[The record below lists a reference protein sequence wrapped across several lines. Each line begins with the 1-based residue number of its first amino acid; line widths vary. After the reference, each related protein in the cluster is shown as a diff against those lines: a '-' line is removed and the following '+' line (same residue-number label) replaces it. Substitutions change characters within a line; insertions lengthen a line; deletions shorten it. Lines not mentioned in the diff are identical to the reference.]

1 MQYPSQRL
9 DRIYRAMQRD
19 EIDSLVVTRRQDVQY
34 LTGFQS
40 RSTNIPIGCIITEGS
55 LPHLILSDALQETST
70 RESILGVVHTFN
82 ADASEDWFRAHGNA
96 FWDEVMRVLTE
107 IGQTRGMIGLQ
118 HDWLSV
124 REFEKIKTNLPEA
137 GFRDFSQALWKLRHI
152 KDSAEIDAIR
162 EAVKVAEIG
171 VRTALEIVAPGKS
184 EDEASLEI
192 EAAIRGAGGQQRG
205 IRAAV
210 LSGSRARFPMAHPG
224 PNRIKNEDYVVLDIT
239 VSHSGYFAEVART
252 IHLGKPS
259 EKQRALHD
267 SVLNA
272 IKTGEK
278 VMKPEVSIQEVA
290 TQILKKTGRG
300 IPPDA
305 FVQPLGSSI
314 GLDLHEPPYI
324 SPESQYSLREGMVF
338 TLHPTGYI
346 PEVGS
351 AKVADVV
358 LVTHNRL
365 ENLCSL
371 ARETM

>member
-1 MQYPSQRL
+1 MQYTSQRL
-9 DRIYRAMQRD
+9 EKVYRAMKRD
-19 EIDSLVVTRRQDVQY
+19 EIDSLLITRRQDVQY

-40 RSTNIPIGCIITEGS
+40 RSSNIPIGCIITEGS
-55 LPHLILSDALQETST
+55 LPHLILSDALQATSAS
-70 RESILGVVHTFN
+70 ESILGIIHAFN
-82 ADASEDWFRAHGNA
+82 ADASDDWFRAHGKA
-96 FWDEVMRVLTE
+96 FWDEVMHVLTE
-107 IGQTRGMIGLQ
+107 IGQTRGMIGFQ

-124 REFEKIKTNLPEA
+124 REFEKIKTSLPEA

-210 LSGSRARFPMAHPG
+210 LSGSHARFPMAQPG
-224 PNRIKNEDYVVLDIT
+224 PDRIKNEDFVVLDIT

-259 EKQRALHD
+259 DKQRALHD
-267 SVLNA
+267 SLLHA
-272 IKTGEK
+272 LKTGEK
-278 VMKPEVSIQEVA
+278 VMKPEASIEEVS

-300 IPPDA
+300 LPSDT
-305 FVQPLGSSI
+305 FVMPLGSSI

-324 SPESQYSLREGMVF
+324 SPGSQYSVREGMVF

-346 PEVGS
+346 PDVGS

-358 LVTHNRL
+358 LVTHKGL
-365 ENLCSL
+365 ENMGSL